1 MSITLN
7 TTPNL
12 NQPKVYS
19 QNNNNKY
26 TRNNTPSFTGGI
38 SQSYDSFC
46 HGVGKKVC
54 SKIFNNR
61 FMNWVGSLPKDP
73 DNAVKHFLVVGSVIT
88 SGMYMKQTLTNE
100 KMDKDRRQTL
110 AANQGFTLLLS
121 TLGAYTLDS
130 KLRNWWGDMHI
141 KYLSASEEGK
151 ALVNGWKNKNAEIEK
166 ANKNLA
172 KEVQQPKLKID
183 QYIEQFGSEHVYDEK
198 TLKSLKF
205 RSKGFTALRQILV
218 FGFVYRFFVPLV
230 VVKPTNW
237 LCERYLENKK
247 KNQALA
253 AQQANTQ
260 KS

>member
-1 MSITLN
+1 MPITLN
-7 TTPNL
+7 TTPNI
-12 NQPKVYS
+12 NQPKVYQ
-19 QNNNNKY
+19 QNNKKY
-26 TRNNTPSFTGGI
+26 NRTNTPSFTGGV
-38 SQSYDSFC
+38 SQAYDTFC
-46 HGVGKKVC
+46 NGVGKKVC

-61 FMNWVGSLPKDP
+61 FINWVGSLPKDP

-110 AANQGFTLLLS
+110 AVNQGFTLLLS

-130 KLRNWWGDMHI
+130 KLRKWWGDLHF
-141 KYLSASEEGK
+141 KYLSASDEGK
-151 ALVNGWKNKNAEIEK
+151 AVINGWKKKNAEIENTNAK
-166 ANKNLA
+166 LA

-183 QYIEQFGSEHVYDEK
+183 QYIEQFGSEYVHDEK
-198 TLKSLKF
+198 ALKSLKA

-237 LCERYLENKK
+237 LCEKYLENKK
-247 KNQALA
+247 KKQELA
-253 AQQANTQ
+253 AQQANIQ